1 MPLLRLDDLPGH
13 LAQSAKAGRLAPLYV
28 VASGEPL
35 LQIEAVDAIRAAA
48 RRCGYSEREVTTVG
62 PRFDWSGF
70 TNASSSL
77 SLFADRKLVELRI
90 PSGKP
95 GKDGGQVLQAFAAG
109 LRDDDDSLLTVITLP
124 RADREMRD
132 TKWFGALLNA
142 GRVLQIEPVER
153 PALPQ
158 WIAQRLAGQGQTTT
172 PEALQFIADRVEGN
186 LLAAHQE
193 ILKLGL
199 LHPEGR
205 LDTEAVKDA
214 VLNVARYD
222 VFKLSEA
229 LLGADAPRYARM
241 LAGLEGEGAALPL
254 VLWAVA
260 EDLRTL
266 WRLRT
271 AMDAGRPV
279 GVAMKELRIWG
290 VREKLLPKAVAR
302 LDKATIGDAVRKC
315 AALDKIAK
323 GLPQVAA
330 EEGLTGDVW
339 ADLLALGLGL
349 MNTGGAK
356 AGGGTGAGVHG
367 DGQPGRA
374 GTGAPGSGS
383 GSGSGGA
390 TTGRERPGAD
400 RGANAAAALAAL
412 RRPPGRPGR

>member
-13 LAQSAKAGRLAPLYV
+13 LAAAAKAGKLAPLYV
-28 VASGEPL
+28 VASAEPL
-35 LQIEAVDAIRAAA
+35 LQIEACDAIRAAA
-48 RRCGYSEREVTTVG
+48 RRCGYSEREVATVG

-70 TNASSSL
+70 VDASSSL
-77 SLFADRKLVELRI
+77 SLFAERRIVELRI
-90 PSGKP
+90 ASGKP
-95 GKDGGQVLQAFAAG
+95 GKDGAAVLQAFAAG
-109 LRDDDDSLLTVITLP
+109 LRADDDSLLTVITLP
-124 RADREMRD
+124 RADRDMRD
-132 TKWFGALLNA
+132 SKWFAALLAA
-142 GRVLQIEPVER
+142 GRVLLIDPIER

-229 LLGADAPRYARM
+229 LLAGDAPRYARM
-241 LAGLEGEGAALPL
+241 LAGLEGEGEALPL
-254 VLWAVA
+254 VLWTLA

-266 WRLRT
+266 WRLRG

-279 GVAMKELRIWG
+279 AAVMKELRIWG
-290 VREKLLPKAVAR
+290 AREKLMPKAVAR
-302 LDKATIGDAVRKC
+302 LDRRALGAAVRKC
-315 AALDKIAK
+315 AALDKVAK

-330 EEGLTGDVW
+330 DEGLTGNVW
-339 ADLLALGLGL
+339 ADVLALGIGL
-349 MNTGGAK
+349 MGP
-356 AGGGTGAGVHG
+356 AGVA
-367 DGQPGRA
+367 PARA
-374 GTGAPGSGS
+374 G
-383 GSGSGGA
+383 
-390 TTGRERPGAD
+390 R
-400 RGANAAAALAAL
+400 
-412 RRPPGRPGR
+412 